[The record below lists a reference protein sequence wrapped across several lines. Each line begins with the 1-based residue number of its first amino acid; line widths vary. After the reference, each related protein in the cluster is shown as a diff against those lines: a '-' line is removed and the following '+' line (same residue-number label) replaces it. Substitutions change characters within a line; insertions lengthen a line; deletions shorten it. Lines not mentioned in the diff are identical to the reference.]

1 MKLTQ
6 LFSNEFAR
14 IEADPDL
21 KFIQLTWLQ
30 HVSHAE
36 LREVLLK
43 ASEIARSKGLYKWL
57 FDMRN
62 LNFTTMADKIW
73 SSSEFFPSF
82 DLSHQNLLACL
93 ATPQNVELISGAE
106 VKNQIEQHPKLAD
119 KVKLEIFIS
128 MDAAKDWLFNKEHA
142 ESGAAS

>member
-21 KFIQLTWLQ
+21 NFIQLTWLQ
-30 HVSHAE
+30 HVSHAA

-43 ASEIARSKGLYKWL
+43 ASELARSQGLYKWL

-62 LNFTTMADKIW
+62 LNFTTVADKSW
-73 SSSEFFPSF
+73 SINELFPSF
-82 DLSHQNLLACL
+82 DLRHKNLLACV
-93 ATPQNVELISGAE
+93 ATPQNVALISGAE
-106 VKNQIEQHPKLAD
+106 VKNFIDQESELAG
-119 KVKLEIFIS
+119 KVKLEMFIN
-128 MDAAKDWLFNKEHA
+128 MEAAKDWLFNKEHA
-142 ESGAAS
+142 EPGAVL